1 MSLATTLQLL
11 SLTALALALSVLLT
25 ACGSDQLEEPRD
37 SELPIRE
44 QAGGATVEPSPESVP
59 TAASAGNGGTPGPAQ
74 RGVIPGALTVAT
86 PTASVSIPPP
96 PTLEKGLVGLL
107 RLIPMPSDGGYWH
120 SVYLN
125 DYKRMREAHGIR
137 APEKDATG
145 ADLEEYL
152 GRVFAETGTTGPW
165 LSGYDPRTRE
175 LLEVEGYLRFDIGSV
190 DGSIWAE
197 DLPRTLE
204 AMTGRFDPEATGTLL
219 SACAECP
226 EPETL
231 EHGGIEFYSWGED
244 LTPDLSYR
252 LQPPAFD
259 ALGRGSR
266 IAVLDSLVL
275 RTIETEGM
283 RHLIDAYLE
292 NRDSLADDPDLAL
305 AAGAFDGL
313 GVYSGLLFGDVAE
326 LEAQSLCDLVDDC
339 DEEEL
344 EKIRSELGMA
354 SPEKSRGLDEFI
366 LLGTGV
372 GHDDD
377 GFYTALVFVYE
388 NEDVAE
394 RNAGV
399 IEERLAEFNSIQFST
414 PWNEVFP
421 KSEVWNE
428 ERALIAKLRTQN
440 RLIHLSIVAYADSLI
455 QWDK

>member
-1 MSLATTLQLL
+1 MTLFTTLPR
-11 SLTALALALSVLLT
+11 SSIAVLALSLAVLLT
-25 ACGSDQLEEPRD
+25 ACGSDQLEGPRD

-44 QAGGATVEPSPESVP
+44 QQGRATVEPSPESVP

-74 RGVIPGALTVAT
+74 RGVTPGASTVAA
-86 PTASVSIPPP
+86 PTASASNPPP
-96 PTLEKGLVGLL
+96 ATLAKGLAGLL

-137 APEKDATG
+137 APEKDATV

-175 LLEVEGYLRFDIGSV
+175 LLEVEGYLRFDFGNV

-197 DLPRTLE
+197 DLPRTYEVL
-204 AMTGRFDPEATGTLL
+204 TGRFDPDAAGRLL
-219 SACAECP
+219 AACAVCP
-226 EPETL
+226 EPEIL
-231 EHGGIEFYSWGED
+231 EQGGIEFYSWGEG
-244 LTPDLSYR
+244 LELYLERR

-259 ALGRGSR
+259 AQGRGGG

-275 RTIETEGM
+275 RTVEPEGM
-283 RHLIDAYLE
+283 RHLIDTHLD

-305 AAGAFDGL
+305 AAGALDGL
-313 GVYSGLLFGDVAE
+313 GVYSALLAGDVDS
-326 LEAQSLCDLVDDC
+326 LEASSLCDLRDGC
-339 DEEEL
+339 DEEALAEL
-344 EKIRSELGMA
+344 RSQLGMA
-354 SPEKSRGLDEFI
+354 PLESRGLDKYI

-372 GHDDD
+372 GHDQD
-377 GFYTALVFVYE
+377 GLYTVLVFVYE
-388 NEDVAE
+388 NGDVAE
-394 RNAGV
+394 RNVGV
-399 IEERLAEFNSIQFST
+399 IEERLAEWFSLT
-414 PWNEVFP
+414 GKPWNEVFP
-421 KSEVWNE
+421 EGEVWNE

-440 RLIHLSIVAYADSLI
+440 RLIHLSIVANADSLI

>member
-1 MSLATTLQLL
+1 
-11 SLTALALALSVLLT
+11 VLLT
-25 ACGSDQLEEPRD
+25 ACGYNKLEGPRD

-59 TAASAGNGGTPGPAQ
+59 TGASAENGGTSGPAQ
-74 RGVIPGALTVAT
+74 QGVIPGASTVAA

-96 PTLEKGLVGLL
+96 ATLAKELAGLL
-107 RLIPMPSDGGYWH
+107 RLIPMPPDGGYWH

-125 DYKRMREAHGIR
+125 DYKRMREAHSIR
-137 APEKDATG
+137 APENDATG

-175 LLEVEGYLRFDIGSV
+175 LLEVEGYLRFNIGSV

-244 LTPDLSYR
+244 LTPDLPNR

-259 ALGRGSR
+259 PLGRGSR
-266 IAVLDSLVL
+266 IAVFDSLVL

-283 RHLIDAYLE
+283 RHLIDAYLD

-305 AAGAFDGL
+305 AAGALDGL
-313 GVYSGLLFGDVAE
+313 GVYSGLLFGDAAE
-326 LEAQSLCDLVDDC
+326 LEAQRPCDLVDDC
-339 DEEEL
+339 DEEEW
-344 EKIRSELGMA
+344 EKIGSQLGW
-354 SPEKSRGLDEFI
+354 ESRGLDKYI

-372 GHDDD
+372 GHDED
-377 GFYTALVFVYE
+377 GYYTALVFVYE

-399 IEERLAEFNSIQFST
+399 IEERLAEWLSLT
-414 PWNEVFP
+414 GKPWNEVFP
-421 KSEVWNE
+421 EGEVWNE
-428 ERALIAKLRTQN
+428 ERALIAKLRTEHP
-440 RLIHLSIVAYADSLI
+440 RYYLSLVFRRESLI
-455 QWDK
+455 LWDK

>member
-1 MSLATTLQLL
+1 MSLAITPQLL
-11 SLTALALALSVLLT
+11 SRAALALAMSVLLT
-25 ACGSDQLEEPRD
+25 ACGSNQLEGSRD
-37 SELPIRE
+37 SELPTRE
-44 QAGGATVEPSPESVP
+44 QVGEATVEPSPESVP
-59 TAASAGNGGTPGPAQ
+59 TAAGAGDGG
-74 RGVIPGALTVAT
+74 VAT
-86 PTASVSIPPP
+86 PTASVFIPPP
-96 PTLEKGLVGLL
+96 PTLENGLSGLL
-107 RLIPMPSDGGYWH
+107 RLIPLPPDGTYWH

-125 DYKRMREAHGIR
+125 DYKRMREAHGIQ

-152 GRVFAETGTTGPW
+152 SRVFAETGASGPR

-197 DLPRTLE
+197 DSPRTLE

-226 EPETL
+226 EPDTL
-231 EHGGIEFYSWGED
+231 EHGGIEFYSWGEEFELD
-244 LTPDLSYR
+244 LERSML
-252 LQPPAFD
+252 PPAFD
-259 ALGRGSR
+259 RLGRGGR

-275 RTIETEGM
+275 RTLETEGM
-283 RHLIDAYLE
+283 RSLIETYRD
-292 NRDSLADDPDLAL
+292 NGDSLADDPDLAL
-305 AAGAFDGL
+305 AAGALDGL

-344 EKIRSELGMA
+344 EKIGSQLGW
-354 SPEKSRGLDEFI
+354 ESRGLDEYI

-372 GHDDD
+372 GHDED
-377 GFYTALVFVYE
+377 GFYTVLVFVYE

-428 ERALIAKLRTQN
+428 ERALIAKLRTESPAN
-440 RLIHLSIVAYADSLI
+440 RLIYLSMVFNSDSLI
-455 QWDK
+455 LWEK